1 MFVTKNL
8 PKSIDEIEFVPF
20 VGRKIDLN
28 TKGKPSVYL
37 RNVIIPY
44 YRGVIRGLE
53 LEIKNL
59 KKSKKELLERKNK
72 QIAAKRWLKYKDN
85 QKRYAVQESRVKS
98 KAVELTNKKV
108 RRAALENGDMLSAVY
123 LLPAMESIGK
133 QVGLKSKELA
143 YICYTWNFSFLHLGD
158 YKTFFGEAFSMTT
171 LNKCRDLGY
180 IDSQKTNQNHY
191 YLSVKGKGLIKK
203 LQEEAEKLK
212 DE

>member
-1 MFVTKNL
+1 MATKNL

-37 RNVIIPY
+37 RNVIIPH

-53 LEIKNL
+53 LEIKN
-59 KKSKKELLERKNK
+59 K
-72 QIAAKRWLKYKDN
+72 QIEAKRWLKYKEN
-85 QKRYAVQESRVKS
+85 QKRYSVQQSRVKS

-108 RRAALENGDMLSAVY
+108 RRAALEKGDMLATVY
-123 LLPAMESIGK
+123 LLPVMEAIGK
-133 QVGLKSKELA
+133 QVGLRTKELA
-143 YICYTWNFSFLHLGD
+143 YICYTWNFSFLHMSD
-158 YKTFFGEAFSMTT
+158 YREFFGEAFSMTS
-171 LNKCRDLGY
+171 LNRCRDLGY

>member
-1 MFVTKNL
+1 MNKNL

-53 LEIKNL
+53 IEIRNL
-59 KKSKKELLERKNK
+59 KKSKKELLDRKNK

-85 QKRYAVQESRVKS
+85 QKKYAVQQSRVNS
-98 KAVELTNKKV
+98 KAVELTSKKV
-108 RRAALENGDMLSAVY
+108 RRSALEKGDMLSAVY
-123 LLPAMESIGK
+123 LLPVLEAISNSA
-133 QVGLKSKELA
+133 GLKTKEIA
-143 YICYTWNFSFLHLGD
+143 YVCYTWNFSFLHLND
-158 YKTFFGEAFSMTT
+158 YKSFFGDAFSMTA
-171 LNKCRDLGY
+171 LNRCRDLGY
-180 IDSQKTNQNHY
+180 IDSQKTIQNQY